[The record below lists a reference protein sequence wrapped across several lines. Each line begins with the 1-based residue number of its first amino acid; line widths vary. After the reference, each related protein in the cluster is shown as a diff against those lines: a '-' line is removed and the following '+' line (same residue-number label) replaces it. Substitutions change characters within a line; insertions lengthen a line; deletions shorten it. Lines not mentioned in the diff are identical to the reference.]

1 MGVKESKELVRRYL
15 TPPSPDVIRKIQQ
28 SKDPVSAMQKSYRA
42 IAEQLF
48 DPDFV
53 LHQNGGKGGREDVIQ
68 LNFALIAAFPDG
80 SFGLD
85 KMVAEGDTVVVLGR
99 MLGTHKGS
107 YQGIPATGKKV
118 DMGYMVMYRVARGKF
133 VEAWGY
139 MDTLGMMQQL
149 EAVPR

>member
-1 MGVKESKELVRRYL
+1 M
-15 TPPSPDVIRKIQQ
+15 
-28 SKDPVSAMQKSYRA
+28 YRSV
-42 IAEQLF
+42 AEQLF
-48 DPDFV
+48 APDFV

-68 LNFALIAAFPDG
+68 LNFALIAAFPDC

-118 DMGYMVMYRVARGKF
+118 DVGYMVMYRIAGGKF
-133 VEAWGY
+133 VEAWSQ
-139 MDTLGMMQQL
+139 MDMLGLMQQL
-149 EAVPR
+149 GAIPK